1 VFTLRDFGLSTAL
14 DSSIRQAF
22 LLATELLLALR
33 GEWRLDFHSGKQ
45 YQSCLVP
52 RPSMRFYVRAPSLA
66 HGHLQFIRLRQGRVY
81 RRPLSIWYKGES
93 DLGYE
98 MVYIHAEELDWPYR
112 LSHAITTHHYG
123 EDNMLVLVSFL
134 LAHSSGPLLALQVS

>member
-1 VFTLRDFGLSTAL
+1 MGIYSLYDCVKAGYID
-14 DSSIRQAF
+14 
-22 LLATELLLALR
+22 
-33 GEWRLDFHSGKQ
+33 
-45 YQSCLVP
+45 
-52 RPSMRFYVRAPSLA
+52 VR
-66 HGHLQFIRLRQGRVY
+66 
-81 RRPLSIWYKGES
+81 LSIWYKGES

-112 LSHAITTHHYG
+112 LSHVITTHHYG